1 MKRPVLGTISILVLL
16 AGGLYLGLYQFRDR
30 VEDNAR
36 AYSGAAARSAIQS
49 SLELLVPPTAGN
61 VYCQQEDVERTKLVF
76 ARFDLPTLEAPALLD
91 QRPIFPAYTEL
102 KADPA
107 TARAMSALADRAE
120 RPWWDLPPEP
130 RETVC
135 GQKSGKRNAAPAV
148 LKWRV
153 QVAATAISP
162 STSRVYIAFAEEPAE
177 TK

>member
-1 MKRPVLGTISILVLL
+1 MKRPVIGTISILVLL
-16 AGGLYLGLYQFRDR
+16 AVGLYLGLYRFRDR
-30 VEDNAR
+30 VEDGAR

-76 ARFDLPTLEAPALLD
+76 ARFDIPTIDLPALLD
-91 QRPIFPAYTEL
+91 QRPTFPAYGDL

-107 TARAMSALADRAE
+107 TARAMAALVE
-120 RPWWDLPPEP
+120 PGGRPWWDLNLEAK
-130 RETVC
+130 ELAS
-135 GQKSGKRNAAPAV
+135 GQRSGKRNAAPAL

-153 QVAATAISP
+153 QVAALPISP

-177 TK
+177 GK